1 MHGLQYSATH
11 FSSLSSRKER
21 EQTPLRYS
29 TQPSYKAAEYIMN
42 NCEEEEGENK
52 KRKKARTQN
61 IIKTSKKIFLQHY
74 TLIQQSK
81 ICPEL
86 LLASTKHIPDALAWK
101 KPNLHITESSM
112 SLTEYLSGIL
122 NNYIK

>member
-42 NCEEEEGENK
+42 NCEEEEGEK
-52 KRKKARTQN
+52 KKKARTQN
-61 IIKTSKKIFLQHY
+61 SIKTSKKIFLQHY

-81 ICPEL
+81 ICLEL
-86 LLASTKHIPDALAWK
+86 LLASTKNISDALTWK
-101 KPNLHITESSM
+101 KPNLHTTQSTM
-112 SLTEYLSGIL
+112 SLTEDLSGIL